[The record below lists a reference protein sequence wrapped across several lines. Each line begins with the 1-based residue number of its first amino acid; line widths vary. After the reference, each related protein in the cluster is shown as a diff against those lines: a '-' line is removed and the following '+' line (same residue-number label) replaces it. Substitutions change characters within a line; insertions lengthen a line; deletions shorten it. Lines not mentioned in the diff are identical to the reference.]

1 MIKKIKKPLFIN
13 LLILVLFFSS
23 GRLLAQSCDSNIQ
36 KALEQ
41 TRITTFEKITQGAV
55 GEFVVRYPL
64 AGTTYTLT
72 DQSGT
77 VYSKTYTGTP
87 VEITL
92 RIPIG
97 VVNTTRR
104 FSLKV
109 QNGACSYETGFDY
122 TITPQT
128 AVALS
133 TRVEQEWCLQGGG
146 IFFKLIGTGANEAN
160 YNFFIKKSTDAD
172 YDRSKHIS
180 PASGVQAIAAG
191 KYDIL
196 AEHKTDPTQKIEAQN
211 IEVKLALEDTEYTV
225 LYVPAVCP
233 GHNGNIQVNVTKGKY
248 PLYFTLLKADGTAY
262 STATTRQTSNI
273 FTNIPVGNYKV
284 RVEDYCAIGGGN
296 AQQPKPVTVKNYN
309 FTINRLE
316 NLAAWEY
323 GCRYV
328 SFDRLYFEIDNLKE
342 ILDADAFPYPF
353 TINVTFQSPTNRTYT
368 KTYVINNRRE
378 LETIFAISQRNGVE
392 TFLYTRNSIREN
404 YPVEYGVWKINS
416 QLISCNTTK
425 NIPEKQA
432 TVDDP
437 FDALDVTLSNVTVG
451 NSCNSVAI
459 VRNTV
464 YSTSS
469 TRDTNIPV
477 YFVLENYPSG
487 FIPEA
492 AGFYKITST
501 NPSLNNKYVKRI
513 DGNGSNLV
521 DPQFLTA
528 GQQFTFKMVYEN
540 CDRVK
545 TKTVTIPAS
554 SAIPSGIYPLAAG
567 ACKGISASGTDYVT
581 LVIEQR
587 TGSPITQ
594 MVLKAT
600 TADMSKLPAGMT
612 LPYIIKDSERI
623 TDKYWMVRDLP
634 KGKYTIEHTNAC
646 GVTASQEFELIGD
659 TYNISWVEGCT
670 PKLNFIY
677 TTTQMKD
684 YTSFLIEHYNDVTG
698 QWERVEQFS
707 PSNSAPYQY
716 EIKGNTK
723 GKFRLTRFV
732 SAISG
737 YMNRSVTYDC
747 KQVISEKEFRGT
759 MLEPKVYGFG
769 CTNNKY
775 QVAVRPRG
783 GIPPYTYKLV
793 SKVVAGVTTPLNIAS
808 DDENFFL
815 NIDGS
820 DSEARYVFQV
830 EDSCGEARTVD
841 YKVSNFIPPKLE
853 TEQEFYCTGQRAKLS
868 IPQLGTKVKIEW
880 YRSDNPLHVL
890 GRNNEYV
897 IDSLTEDD
905 FTYTYGVRLTGQFS
919 GDVNVCIAGANL
931 QSYKFK
937 RKVVSIPKFTM
948 PANTPVRKC
957 VDGSIANETFDLN
970 SLFNKPADLT
980 TYLAANPSVITKIRD
995 KAGVVSVPNDGIV
1008 NINSIDFLS
1017 RTITFVYSVLNAC
1030 GDRILEVENTLT
1042 VAPVVSYYTN
1052 TTVNIC
1058 KVAPTYKD
1066 IKEYILA
1073 NNSSV
1078 RSANVGFDW
1087 YENLADA
1094 NAENNKKSE
1103 TSSLGTLTEGT
1114 PKTIYLRYT
1123 KSGFCNGKV
1132 LAIQVNKVSTAALP
1146 AKSLGTICALN
1157 VLQLKKLID
1166 PNDFA
1171 EIFIYQNNTIL
1182 PDNYQLT
1189 SDSNITYTKQVSDN
1203 CQTAKANVTFTAK
1216 AITQVEAKTLS
1227 LCTSLDN
1234 QGNAYVTHE
1243 QVKAK
1248 IRESYPNAEA
1258 NGIKLY
1264 IKDDYSERYS
1274 EYTRNEFLVFQ
1285 PLYYTV
1291 TETGKCESAPKQ
1303 LNFSASTDVTPA
1315 APISVSLCENTTV
1328 ADLLAKITGNNKK
1341 VYKDGVLQTAT
1352 DPIDWDMA
1360 DKYRYT
1366 LENTGKCPS
1375 LQAIITLT
1383 KSTDVTPAPTKVVS
1397 FCSATPKVVD
1407 LRTAIGDSTAKIYLK
1422 NGNRYDQQPDTAF
1435 INTALTYYYTI
1446 EQAGKCISP
1455 KGLIAYSIGAAPQ
1468 PGGFNKIET
1477 CPTTVG
1483 QIRAAIRAVETT
1495 RVSDELKIYE
1505 GTVDPPTS
1513 APLADNT
1520 PITATQYSYTYTP
1533 TGGCPSPIRIVDIIK
1548 PNAPTVA
1555 QTTQIVCG
1563 ATATVANLQ
1572 PQGPNIRWYQSATGG
1587 TPLAANTIL
1596 TAGDYYVAQ
1605 TNTGG
1610 TCESAR
1616 VKVTVQQGTGG
1627 NETLNFQSTN
1637 NSLNCI
1643 STGQLRFQ
1651 IQNAQTGKSYRVQL
1665 TEYPTGYT
1673 GATEF
1678 TITESDKDGATPF
1691 VKFTDYNMPAGN
1703 YKARLITCNVAN
1715 GQPVPATIAQMQRD
1729 FPAPDRSNNDF
1740 GNDQAYRDIQNGGQA
1755 SCDYLDIRYS
1765 NNTNSPFYKYFN
1777 TPELVRL
1784 YEYTAYSDKDLQEH
1798 YGGNP
1803 NDARIVWRDLFTVPA
1818 GTSSAIN
1825 NVIYYDLRVHNR
1837 TYKDLKEDPLNK
1849 APKFYFRI
1857 KGHNNCNNQSDP
1869 MLVGRMSFMN
1879 TGIVFGGTCQ
1889 SPEMSVTAENQMV
1902 CYPVSYEI
1910 KDTTTGQ
1917 KVGEGQITYATERK
1931 NVTTLSNGQPFKRDR
1946 RYQVIFTS
1954 RDGQTQTQTNS
1965 FDDFYSLIRPGGEYI
1980 PQTRC
1985 FGSNE
1990 APKGNIQVYHRVNQ
2004 SGTMYSMNGFKVT
2017 LLQAPPGYT
2026 DEPGKLRLNVPVT
2039 IQYTDPNKRATNI
2052 MATSRQDDMT
2062 QMFTLPEGTYKIKV
2076 EDTCGNVTYVYS
2088 GRNSAKQEFDL
2099 VQPPYQEKALTPAT
2113 ETECTKVKVYPF
2125 RGNANFDWLK
2135 VNNQNRKIYVYLF
2148 RRPNGIT
2155 DRDVTVSGNL
2165 SDVVGGKTYI
2175 KAVYDPANPASADQY
2190 FSLPRN
2196 QNSEGSYTFIYGA
2209 RIGVGGREEQDLIKY
2224 ISTSGAEGC
2233 ARTFDISVDDVLL
2246 NFDRNG
2252 YIGYKCENNTGKI
2265 VVKAINGIG
2274 GSGTYK
2280 YELYDVKNGTLI
2292 ATQTAAKGVEVTF
2305 TNLGIFAPGQN
2316 SRWVRITDSACASEP
2331 VWRQLPI
2338 ADASQANLLL
2348 KNPLNTAYCEGAALT
2363 IELRS
2368 IGATKYVWTLPNG
2381 TTQETTLPK
2390 LEINSLQ
2397 AAHSGTYSVKAEG
2410 LTCGANVLTFNYNIT
2425 VLSRPTAGQTYTFC
2439 QGANVAAL
2447 KARVDTN
2454 TTIVKVYKN
2463 GVLVSDDNQQLT
2475 TTDTYTVSK
2484 SNASCETD
2492 KVGVTIALTNPSAPT
2507 VAPARTECPTS
2518 VSTLFDM
2525 ATLVTP
2531 ASGYTLK
2538 WYDAATGGTALV
2550 ASPKVDRHVTAKT
2563 VTTKY
2568 VSQEKDG
2575 CQSARVAV
2583 TYTVDDTQV
2592 PTLTINDIVL
2602 DCSATNFD
2610 TLVTNWLAT
2619 AVATDTCGTPVIT
2632 NNYVKPA
2639 DLCGTGEITVIFTAK
2654 DGFNNQTQK
2663 TAKIRFVVAKDD
2675 DYTATPVKTS
2685 SSEQVVKN
2693 NGGTPYNIL
2702 TNDKLYGNGATIS
2715 NVTIAEV
2722 TPNTYVKID
2731 TATGQVKV
2739 KANTPVGT
2747 YTVTYRICDR
2757 NTPAACSN
2765 TATVKVKVTSTI
2777 VANNDPDT
2785 TVAKGGTVDILT
2797 NDRLN
2802 GNPVTTTNV
2811 DVTIPSNGGL
2821 TGLTVDS
2828 TTGKLKVPSTATPGT
2843 YTVTYK
2849 ICDKAHSNVCDTAT
2863 VKITVTPT
2871 IVANDDPD
2879 TTVGK
2884 GGEVDI
2890 LTNDRLE
2897 GNPVTTT
2904 NVDVTIP
2911 SNGGLTGLTVDSTT
2925 GKLKVPST
2933 ATPGTYTVTYKI
2945 CDKSHS
2951 NVCDTATVKITV
2963 TGSTTPAIV
2972 ANDDPDTT
2980 VAKGGEVDILTND
2993 RLNGN
2998 PVVPTAVDITIPN
3011 NGGLTGLTVDPSTGK
3026 LKVPNNATPG
3036 TYTVTYKICDKSH
3049 SNVCDTATVKII
3061 VTSARRTIKAIDD
3074 NFGKIS
3080 NVADYTTIETVFSS
3094 GIDTMEGVIGTL
3106 SPESDVILTPGTA
3119 PHRGITMNPNGSITV
3134 KAGTPVGTYTYT
3146 YTICEKA
3153 VPTNCDSAKVTLE
3166 VVNSTILA
3174 KDDEYEVGTLGG
3186 LTPSILNNDMLK
3198 GKIGL
3203 TADDVEIEDTANQAR
3218 ADRHLVI
3225 GTDGRITVKPGIVAR
3240 TEPYLYYYT
3249 IKEKANIVNLSNAV
3263 VKIKVVSFTAVD
3275 DEDKIINDKSKEQK
3289 IPSVLSNDEIGGE
3302 RPKPEI
3308 NVIFTPT
3315 KVKDK
3320 DGNEVPGI
3328 VINPQDGK
3336 ITVAPNTPDGV
3347 YTYSYTICKK
3357 TIPNECKEAKGVIK
3371 LLPELEAVD
3380 DDFTSTPVNVTKG
3393 AANAGNILEND
3404 LYAGKKVLDH
3414 LDKLTATIS
3423 DNGGLSGAKIDEQ
3436 GNLIIPQGTPVKVYE
3451 LTYNLCIKD
3460 NPEVCK
3466 AAKIKVEVIKD
3477 KPLTIYNGVSA
3488 DGDGHN
3494 DYFKIDGIEYYPKNN
3509 LKIFNR
3515 WGVLVYEKDGYTN
3528 NQPFDGHSN
3537 GRVTISADSKLPQGT
3552 YYYVLEYEDSNDQS
3566 HTEKGWLY
3574 LKY

>member
-41 TRITTFEKITQGAV
+41 TRITTFEKITQGTV

-72 DQSGT
+72 DQSGA

-128 AVALS
+128 TLALS
-133 TRVEQEWCLQGGG
+133 IRVEQEWCLRGGG

-160 YNFFIKKSTDAD
+160 YNFFIKKSTDAN

-180 PASGVQAIAAG
+180 PASGLQAIAAG

-196 AEHKTDPTQKIEAQN
+196 AEHKTDPTQKIEVQN

-225 LYVPAVCP
+225 LYVPSVCP

-248 PLYFTLLKADGTAY
+248 PLYFTLLKADDTAY

-309 FTINRLE
+309 FTINRME

-323 GCRYV
+323 GCHYV
-328 SFDRLYFEIDNLKE
+328 SFDRLFFEIDNLKE

-353 TINVTFQSPTNRTYT
+353 TINVTFQSPTNRTYA

-392 TFLYTRNSIREN
+392 TFLYTRNYIREN

-416 QLISCNTTK
+416 QLISCGTTK

-437 FDALDVTLSNVTVG
+437 FDAINVTLNNITVG

-464 YSTSS
+464 YSTAS

-492 AGFYKITST
+492 AGFYKITSA
-501 NPSLNNKYVKRI
+501 NPSLNNKYAKRL
-513 DGNGSNLV
+513 DGNDSNLV

-545 TKTVTIPAS
+545 TKTVIIPAS
-554 SAIPSGIYPLAAG
+554 SAIPSGIYPHPAG
-567 ACKGISASGTDYVT
+567 TCKGVSASGTDYAT

-600 TADMSKLPAGMT
+600 TADTSKLPAGMT

-634 KGKYTIEHTNAC
+634 KGKYTIEHTNTC
-646 GVTASQEFELIGD
+646 GVTASQEYELAGE

-684 YTSFLIEHYNDVTG
+684 YTSFLIEHYNDENG
-698 QWERVEQFS
+698 QWERVELFT
-707 PSNSAPYQY
+707 PSNNAPYQY
-716 EIKGNTK
+716 EITGNTR
-723 GKFRLTRFV
+723 GKFRLAYFV
-732 SAISG
+732 SATSG
-737 YMNRSVTYDC
+737 FMRQGVSYDC

-769 CTNNKY
+769 CNNNKY

-830 EDSCGEARTVD
+830 EDSCREARTVD

-880 YRSDNPLHVL
+880 YRSDNPSHVL

-919 GDVNVCIAGANL
+919 NDVNVCIAGANL

-948 PANTPVRKC
+948 PTNTPVRKC

-970 SLFNKPADLT
+970 SLFNKPAALT

-1073 NNSSV
+1073 NNSRV

-1234 QGNAYVTHE
+1234 QGDAYVTHE

-1303 LNFSASTDVTPA
+1303 LNFSASTNVTPA

-1360 DKYRYT
+1360 DKYQYT
-1366 LENTGKCPS
+1366 LENAGKCPS

-1383 KSTDVTPAPTKVVS
+1383 KSTNVTPAPTKVVS

-1407 LRTAIGDSTAKIYLK
+1407 LRTAIGDSTARIYLK

-1455 KGLIAYSIGAAPQ
+1455 KGLIAYTIRAASAA
-1468 PGGFNKIET
+1468 GYFNNSVT

-1483 QIRAAIRAVETT
+1483 QLKAEIRTAETARA
-1495 RVSDELKIYE
+1495 SDELKIYA

-1513 APLADNT
+1513 APLTDNT

-1555 QTTQIVCG
+1555 QTTQTVCG

-1691 VKFTDYNMPAGN
+1691 VKFTRYNMPAGT
-1703 YKARLITCNVAN
+1703 YKARLITCNLAN
-1715 GQPVPATIAQMQRD
+1715 GQPVPATIARMQRD

-1740 GNDQAYRDIQNGGQA
+1740 GNDQTYRDLQNGGQA

-1837 TYKDLKEDPLNK
+1837 TYNDLKGDTSK
-1849 APKFYFRI
+1849 HPKFYFRI
-1857 KGHNNCNNQSDP
+1857 KGHNSCNNQATP

-2224 ISTSGAEGC
+2224 ISTGGTEGC

-2280 YELYDVKNGTLI
+2280 YDLYDVKNGTLI

-2305 TNLGIFAPGQN
+2305 TNLGTFAPGQN

-2363 IELRS
+2363 IELRP

-2410 LTCGANVLTFNYNIT
+2410 LACGANVLTFNYNIT

-2475 TTDTYTVSK
+2475 ATDIYTVSK
-2484 SNASCETD
+2484 SSASCETD

-2538 WYDAATGGTALV
+2538 WYDAATGGTALA
-2550 ASPKVDRHVTAKT
+2550 ASPKVDRRVTAKT

-2785 TVAKGGTVDILT
+2785 TVAKGG
-2797 NDRLN
+2797 
-2802 GNPVTTTNV
+2802 
-2811 DVTIPSNGGL
+2811 
-2821 TGLTVDS
+2821 
-2828 TTGKLKVPSTATPGT
+2828 
-2843 YTVTYK
+2843 
-2849 ICDKAHSNVCDTAT
+2849 
-2863 VKITVTPT
+2863 
-2871 IVANDDPD
+2871 
-2879 TTVGK
+2879 
-2884 GGEVDI
+2884 
-2890 LTNDRLE
+2890 
-2897 GNPVTTT
+2897 
-2904 NVDVTIP
+2904 
-2911 SNGGLTGLTVDSTT
+2911 
-2925 GKLKVPST
+2925 
-2933 ATPGTYTVTYKI
+2933 
-2945 CDKSHS
+2945 
-2951 NVCDTATVKITV
+2951 
-2963 TGSTTPAIV
+2963 
-2972 ANDDPDTT
+2972 
-2980 VAKGGEVDILTND
+2980 
-2993 RLNGN
+2993 
-2998 PVVPTAVDITIPN
+2998 
-3011 NGGLTGLTVDPSTGK
+3011 
-3026 LKVPNNATPG
+3026 
-3036 TYTVTYKICDKSH
+3036 
-3049 SNVCDTATVKII
+3049 
-3061 VTSARRTIKAIDD
+3061 
-3074 NFGKIS
+3074 
-3080 NVADYTTIETVFSS
+3080 
-3094 GIDTMEGVIGTL
+3094 
-3106 SPESDVILTPGTA
+3106 
-3119 PHRGITMNPNGSITV
+3119 
-3134 KAGTPVGTYTYT
+3134 
-3146 YTICEKA
+3146 
-3153 VPTNCDSAKVTLE
+3153 
-3166 VVNSTILA
+3166 
-3174 KDDEYEVGTLGG
+3174 
-3186 LTPSILNNDMLK
+3186 
-3198 GKIGL
+3198 
-3203 TADDVEIEDTANQAR
+3203 
-3218 ADRHLVI
+3218 
-3225 GTDGRITVKPGIVAR
+3225 
-3240 TEPYLYYYT
+3240 
-3249 IKEKANIVNLSNAV
+3249 
-3263 VKIKVVSFTAVD
+3263 
-3275 DEDKIINDKSKEQK
+3275 
-3289 IPSVLSNDEIGGE
+3289 
-3302 RPKPEI
+3302 
-3308 NVIFTPT
+3308 
-3315 KVKDK
+3315 
-3320 DGNEVPGI
+3320 
-3328 VINPQDGK
+3328 
-3336 ITVAPNTPDGV
+3336 
-3347 YTYSYTICKK
+3347 
-3357 TIPNECKEAKGVIK
+3357 
-3371 LLPELEAVD
+3371 
-3380 DDFTSTPVNVTKG
+3380 
-3393 AANAGNILEND
+3393 
-3404 LYAGKKVLDH
+3404 
-3414 LDKLTATIS
+3414 
-3423 DNGGLSGAKIDEQ
+3423 
-3436 GNLIIPQGTPVKVYE
+3436 
-3451 LTYNLCIKD
+3451 
-3460 NPEVCK
+3460 
-3466 AAKIKVEVIKD
+3466 
-3477 KPLTIYNGVSA
+3477 
-3488 DGDGHN
+3488 
-3494 DYFKIDGIEYYPKNN
+3494 
-3509 LKIFNR
+3509 
-3515 WGVLVYEKDGYTN
+3515 
-3528 NQPFDGHSN
+3528 
-3537 GRVTISADSKLPQGT
+3537 
-3552 YYYVLEYEDSNDQS
+3552 
-3566 HTEKGWLY
+3566 
-3574 LKY
+3574 

>member
-41 TRITTFEKITQGAV
+41 TRITTFEKITQGTV

-72 DQSGT
+72 DQSGA

-128 AVALS
+128 TLALS
-133 TRVEQEWCLQGGG
+133 IRVEQEWCLRGGG

-160 YNFFIKKSTDAD
+160 YNFFIKKSTDAN

-180 PASGVQAIAAG
+180 PASGLQAIAAG

-196 AEHKTDPTQKIEAQN
+196 AEHKTDPTQKIEVQN

-225 LYVPAVCP
+225 LYVPSVCP

-248 PLYFTLLKADGTAY
+248 PLYFTLLKADDTAY

-309 FTINRLE
+309 FTINRME

-323 GCRYV
+323 GCHYV
-328 SFDRLYFEIDNLKE
+328 SFDRLFFEIDNLKE

-353 TINVTFQSPTNRTYT
+353 TINVTFQSPTNRTYA

-392 TFLYTRNSIREN
+392 TFLYTRNYIREN

-416 QLISCNTTK
+416 QLISCGTTK

-437 FDALDVTLSNVTVG
+437 FDAINVTLNNITVG

-464 YSTSS
+464 YSTAS

-492 AGFYKITST
+492 AGFYKITSA
-501 NPSLNNKYVKRI
+501 NPSLNNKYAKRL
-513 DGNGSNLV
+513 DGNDSNLV

-545 TKTVTIPAS
+545 TKTVIIPAS
-554 SAIPSGIYPLAAG
+554 SAIPSGIYPHPAG
-567 ACKGISASGTDYVT
+567 TCKGVSASGTDYAT

-600 TADMSKLPAGMT
+600 TADTSKLPAGMT

-634 KGKYTIEHTNAC
+634 KGKYTIEHTNTC
-646 GVTASQEFELIGD
+646 GVTASQEYELAGE

-684 YTSFLIEHYNDVTG
+684 YTSFLIEHYNDENG
-698 QWERVEQFS
+698 QWERVELFT
-707 PSNSAPYQY
+707 PSNNAPYQY
-716 EIKGNTK
+716 EITGNTR
-723 GKFRLTRFV
+723 GKFRLAYFV
-732 SAISG
+732 SATSG
-737 YMNRSVTYDC
+737 FMRQGVSYDC

-769 CTNNKY
+769 CNNNKY

-830 EDSCGEARTVD
+830 EDSCREARTVD

-880 YRSDNPLHVL
+880 YRSDNPSHVL

-919 GDVNVCIAGANL
+919 NDVNVCIAGANL

-970 SLFNKPADLT
+970 SLFNKSADLT

-1114 PKTIYLRYT
+1114 PKTVYLRYT

-1171 EIFIYQNNTIL
+1171 KIFIYQNNTVL

-1216 AITQVEAKTLS
+1216 AVTQVEAKTLS

-1234 QGNAYVTHE
+1234 RGNAYVTHE

-1274 EYTRNEFLVFQ
+1274 EYTPNEFFVYQ

-1341 VYKDGVLQTAT
+1341 VYKDGVLQTST

-1360 DKYRYT
+1360 DKYQYT
-1366 LENTGKCPS
+1366 LENAGKCPS
-1375 LQAIITLT
+1375 LQVIITLT
-1383 KSTDVTPAPTKVVS
+1383 KSTNVTPAPTKVVS
-1397 FCSATPKVVD
+1397 FCSATPRVID

-1455 KGLIAYSIGAAPQ
+1455 KGLIAYSIGTASPA
-1468 PGGFNKIET
+1468 GYFNNSVT

-1483 QIRAAIRAVETT
+1483 QLKAEIRAAEAT

-1513 APLADNT
+1513 ASLTDNT

-1587 TPLAANTIL
+1587 TPLATNTIL
-1596 TAGDYYVAQ
+1596 TVGDYYVAQ
-1605 TNTGG
+1605 TNAGG
-1610 TCESAR
+1610 TCESTR

-1637 NSLNCI
+1637 NTLNCI
-1643 STGQLRFQ
+1643 PTGQLRFQ

-1678 TITESDKDGATPF
+1678 TIIEGDKDGATPF
-1691 VKFTDYNMPAGN
+1691 VKFTGYNMPAGT

-1729 FPAPDRSNNDF
+1729 FPAPDRRNQDF
-1740 GNDQAYRDIQNGGQA
+1740 GKDQVYRDIQSLGQT
-1755 SCDYLDIRYS
+1755 SCDYLDIRYD
-1765 NNTNSPFYKYFN
+1765 NNTNSPFHKYFN
-1777 TPELVRL
+1777 TPELVQL
-1784 YEYTAYSDKDLQEH
+1784 YEYTAYSDYDLQH
-1798 YGGNP
+1798 IYGGDRNNP
-1803 NDARIVWRDLFTVPA
+1803 SIVWRDLFSVPT
-1818 GTSSAIN
+1818 GKTSAPKM
-1825 NVIYYDLRVHNR
+1825 VYYDLRAHNR
-1837 TYKDLKEDPLNK
+1837 TYKDLKEDPNK
-1849 APKFYFRI
+1849 LPKFYFRI
-1857 KGHNNCNNQSDP
+1857 KGHNNCNNQTTP
-1869 MLVGRMSFMN
+1869 MLAGDMRFMN
-1879 TGIVFGGTCQ
+1879 TGIVFGGTCAA
-1889 SPEMSVTAENQMV
+1889 PKMSITAENQIV
-1902 CYPVSYEI
+1902 CYPVNYII
-1910 KDTTTGQ
+1910 KQNGV
-1917 KVGEGQITYATERK
+1917 KVGEGQITTSGERK
-1931 NVTTLSNGQPFKRDR
+1931 EVTTLSNGQPFSANQE
-1946 RYQVIFTS
+1946 YEVVFTS
-1954 RDGQTQTQTNS
+1954 TDGQTATRKETFNT
-1965 FDDFYSLIRPGGEYI
+1965 FYNLVRPGGQYKQEI
-1980 PQTRC
+1980 RC
-1985 FGSNE
+1985 FGDTRT
-1990 APKGNIQVYHRVNQ
+1990 PKGRIEVLFRVNQ
-2004 SGTMYSMNGFKVT
+2004 SGSILPMNGFKVT
-2017 LLQAPPGYT
+2017 LLQAPADYVN
-2026 DEPGKLRLNVPVT
+2026 ESGKLKLNETVT
-2039 IQYTDPNKRATNI
+2039 INYRNPNSLTTNI
-2052 MATSRQDDMT
+2052 MATQNQDDLT
-2062 QMFTLPEGTYKIKV
+2062 QNFSLPEGTYKLKV
-2076 EDTCGNVTYVYS
+2076 EDSCGNVTYLYS
-2088 GRNSAKQEFDL
+2088 GTDSTRQQFDL
-2099 VQPPYQEKALTPAT
+2099 VYPSYQEKPLTPET
-2113 ETECTKVKVYPF
+2113 RTECTKVKVYPF
-2125 RGNANFDWLK
+2125 KGNAAFDWL
-2135 VNNQNRKIYVYLF
+2135 QAEGRNRSVYVYLY
-2148 RRPNGIT
+2148 RRPTGINPG
-2155 DRDVTVSGNL
+2155 DVTVSSNL
-2165 SDVVGGKTYI
+2165 SQQVGATNYI
-2175 KAVYDPANPASADQY
+2175 KAVYNPNDPTSADQY

-2196 QNSEGSYTFIYGA
+2196 QNSEGSYTFIYGGKIDA
-2209 RIGVGGREEQDLIKY
+2209 NNSNEQDIITY
-2224 ISTSGAEGC
+2224 IASSGTNGC
-2233 ARTFDISVDDVLL
+2233 ARIFDISVDDVLL

-2305 TNLGIFAPGQN
+2305 TNLGTFAPGQN

-2410 LTCGANVLTFNYNIT
+2410 LACGANVLTFNYNIT

-2538 WYDAATGGTALV
+2538 WYDAATGGTALA

-2811 DVTIPSNGGL
+2811 DVTIPNNGGL

-2871 IVANDDPD
+2871 IVANNDPD
-2879 TTVGK
+2879 TSVGK

-2890 LTNDRLE
+2890 LTNDRLN
-2897 GNPVTTT
+2897 GNPVVPTA
-2904 NVDVTIP
+2904 VDITIP
-2911 SNGGLTGLTVDSTT
+2911 NNGGLTGLTVDPST
-2925 GKLKVPST
+2925 GKLKVPNN

-2980 VAKGGEVDILTND
+2980 VGKGGEVDILTND

-3061 VTSARRTIKAIDD
+3061 ITSARRTIKAIDD

-3186 LTPSILNNDMLK
+3186 LTPSILNNDILK
-3198 GKIGL
+3198 GKVGL

-3218 ADRHLVI
+3218 ADKHLVI
-3225 GTDGRITVKPGIVAR
+3225 GTDGRITVKPGIEAR
-3240 TEPYLYYYT
+3240 TEPYIYYYT

>member
-41 TRITTFEKITQGAV
+41 TRITTFEKITQGTV

-72 DQSGT
+72 DQSGA

-128 AVALS
+128 TLALS
-133 TRVEQEWCLQGGG
+133 IRVEKEWCLQGGG

-160 YNFFIKKSTDAD
+160 YNFFIKKSTDAN

-262 STATTRQTSNI
+262 STATTRQTSNV
-273 FTNIPVGNYKV
+273 FTNIPVGDYKV

-309 FTINRLE
+309 FTINRME

-353 TINVTFQSPTNRTYT
+353 TINVTFQSPTNRTYA

-392 TFLYTRNSIREN
+392 TFLYTRNYIREN

-437 FDALDVTLSNVTVG
+437 FDAINVTLSNVTVG

-528 GQQFTFKMVYEN
+528 GQQFTFKIVYEN
-540 CDRVK
+540 CGREK
-545 TKTVTIPAS
+545 TKIVTIPAN

-880 YRSDNPLHVL
+880 YRSDNPSHVL

-919 GDVNVCIAGANL
+919 NDVNVCIAGANL

-948 PANTPVRKC
+948 PTNTPVRKC

-1073 NNSSV
+1073 NNSRV

-1234 QGNAYVTHE
+1234 RGNAYVTHE

-1274 EYTRNEFLVFQ
+1274 EYTPNEFFVFQ

-1341 VYKDGVLQTAT
+1341 VYKDGVLQTST

-1360 DKYRYT
+1360 DKYQYT
-1366 LENTGKCPS
+1366 LENAGKCPS

-1383 KSTDVTPAPTKVVS
+1383 KSTNVTPAPTKVVS
-1397 FCSATPKVVD
+1397 FCSATPRVID

-1455 KGLIAYSIGAAPQ
+1455 KGLIAYTIRAASAA
-1468 PGGFNKIET
+1468 GYFNNSVT

-1483 QIRAAIRAVETT
+1483 QLKAEIRTAETARA
-1495 RVSDELKIYE
+1495 SDELKIYA

-1513 APLADNT
+1513 APLTDNT

-1555 QTTQIVCG
+1555 QTTQTVCG

-1691 VKFTDYNMPAGN
+1691 VKFTRYNMPAGT
-1703 YKARLITCNVAN
+1703 YKARLITCNLAN
-1715 GQPVPATIAQMQRD
+1715 GQPVPATIARMQRD

-1740 GNDQAYRDIQNGGQA
+1740 GNDQTYRDLQNGGQA

-1837 TYKDLKEDPLNK
+1837 TYNDLKGDTSK
-1849 APKFYFRI
+1849 HPKFYFRI
-1857 KGHNNCNNQSDP
+1857 KGHNSCNNQATP

-2017 LLQAPPGYT
+2017 LLQAPSGYT

-2224 ISTSGAEGC
+2224 ISTGGTEGC

-2280 YELYDVKNGTLI
+2280 YDLYDVKNGTLI

-2305 TNLGIFAPGQN
+2305 TNLGTFAPGQN

-2363 IELRS
+2363 IELRP

-2425 VLSRPTAGQTYTFC
+2425 VLNRPTAGQTYTFC

-2475 TTDTYTVSK
+2475 TTDAYTVSK

-2492 KVGVTIALTNPSAPT
+2492 KVGVTIALTNPSAPA

-2538 WYDAATGGTALV
+2538 WYDAATGGTALA

-2675 DYTATPVKTS
+2675 DYTATPVKIS

-2765 TATVKVKVTSTI
+2765 TATVKVKVTSSIDAVDDGEKRVPSTGGE
-2777 VANNDPDT
+2777 VEVLGND
-2785 TVAKGGTVDILT
+2785 K
-2797 NDRLN
+2797 LN
-2802 GNPVTTTNV
+2802 GNPATKDNVTVSIDDPN
-2811 DVTIPSNGGL
+2811 GL
-2821 TGLTVDS
+2821 TGLTINE
-2828 TTGKLKVPSTATPGT
+2828 GKIVVPNGSTPGT
-2843 YTVTYK
+2843 YEVTYKICDNANTNVCDTAKVNVKVTPIIDAVDDGEKSVPSTGGEVEVLGNDKLNGNPATKDNVTVSIDDPNGLTGLTINEGKIVVPNGSTSGTYEVTYK
-2849 ICDKAHSNVCDTAT
+2849 ICDKAHSNVCDTAK
-2863 VKITVTPT
+2863 VKIIVTGN
-2871 IVANDDPD
+2871 IDAVDDGEKRVPS
-2879 TTVGK
+2879 T
-2884 GGEVDI
+2884 GGEVEV
-2890 LTNDRLE
+2890 LGNDKLN
-2897 GNPVTTT
+2897 GNPATKDNVTVSIDDP
-2904 NVDVTIP
+2904 N
-2911 SNGGLTGLTVDSTT
+2911 GLTGLTINEGKIVVPNGST
-2925 GKLKVPST
+2925 S
-2933 ATPGTYTVTYKI
+2933 GTYEVTYKI
-2945 CDKSHS
+2945 CDKAYS
-2951 NVCDTATVKITV
+2951 NVCDTAI
-2963 TGSTTPAIV
+2963 
-2972 ANDDPDTT
+2972 
-2980 VAKGGEVDILTND
+2980 
-2993 RLNGN
+2993 
-2998 PVVPTAVDITIPN
+2998 
-3011 NGGLTGLTVDPSTGK
+3011 
-3026 LKVPNNATPG
+3026 
-3036 TYTVTYKICDKSH
+3036 
-3049 SNVCDTATVKII
+3049 VKII
-3061 VTSARRTIKAIDD
+3061 ITSARRTIKAIDD

-3119 PHRGITMNPNGSITV
+3119 PHEGITMNPNGSITV
-3134 KAGTPVGTYTYT
+3134 KAGTPIGTYTYI

-3186 LTPSILNNDMLK
+3186 LTPSILNNDILK
-3198 GKIGL
+3198 GKVGL

-3218 ADRHLVI
+3218 ADKHLVI
-3225 GTDGRITVKPGIVAR
+3225 GTDGRITVKPGIEAR
-3240 TEPYLYYYT
+3240 TEPYIYYYT
-3249 IKEKANIVNLSNAV
+3249 IKEKANIVNLSNAI